1 MRAAGH
7 RNDSLPSL
15 SLACVIEDR
24 QTPGRLDDLEIET
37 GVAAKV
43 RQGRLH
49 TPLTEPAIF
58 RVVGS
63 IDRAASRSAATGR
76 ADRHVVRRCL
86 RSSGRWRPIST
97 AFATGQFVLTQ
108 VG

>member
-1 MRAAGH
+1 MRCVGD
-7 RNDSLPSL
+7 RNDALPAL

-58 RVVGS
+58 RIVGS
-63 IDRAASRSAATGR
+63 IDRAASRSTSTSR
-76 ADRHVVRRCL
+76 ADRHVVRRNL
-86 RSSGRWRPIST
+86 GSSWRGG
-97 AFATGQFVLTQ
+97 AVLSAVTTRYRD
-108 VG
+108 